1 MHELDHFESHIEYKV
16 KNIRPN
22 HATTGRPLKVG
33 ENATRTTC
41 FALEFAPGLK
51 SPLEP
56 FQETLRIPE
65 SRESKQ
71 AFQTSA
77 LNADG
82 TAFCVLTSLDLPLKW
97 ENRSKSQS
105 HVTFRTGGVASWPL
119 PPAVLLFCRGP
130 RLFLTWLCAGAG
142 WTIAAGKLFAQPM
155 ARGCVHWKYRARE
168 SRCTVKRIETGTIL
182 NAGP

>member
-105 HVTFRTGGVASWPL
+105 HVTFRTGGVAFWPL
-119 PPAVLLFCRGP
+119 PPAVLVFAGGP
-130 RLFLTWLCAGAG
+130 GF
-142 WTIAAGKLFAQPM
+142 
-155 ARGCVHWKYRARE
+155 
-168 SRCTVKRIETGTIL
+168 S
-182 NAGP
+182 